1 MLAFFSHYHRLG
13 LHMPE
18 KWVTNNDNEKTKLRN
33 KTDTAGKCLH
43 PPLASPPGVHSKEKG
58 TWKILVKWM
67 KFGFVFLIQAP
78 WDEWGWITMWHLS
91 CLASTTSTA
100 RFFTRRAHNE
110 LHLFKCQVFPSLM
123 FEAGSLH
130 PLLWHRTGLRNCKP
144 SAKVSFLSKAATVC
158 SPSFGTELQ
167 RFPASPLSGL
177 PVLVILKVQNRTG
190 QIPWK
195 G

>member
-1 MLAFFSHYHRLG
+1 
-13 LHMPE
+13 
-18 KWVTNNDNEKTKLRN
+18 
-33 KTDTAGKCLH
+33 
-43 PPLASPPGVHSKEKG
+43 
-58 TWKILVKWM
+58 
-67 KFGFVFLIQAP
+67 
-78 WDEWGWITMWHLS
+78 MWHLS

-100 RFFTRRAHNE
+100 RLFTRRAHNE
-110 LHLFKCQVFPSLM
+110 LHLFKCQGFPSLM

-144 SAKVSFLSKAATVC
+144 FAKVSFLSKAATGTELRRFPP
-158 SPSFGTELQ
+158 SSFGTELQ